1 MEGVRGR
8 GELTMKL
15 TARLMGFYKGERI
28 RPGQTFEFEGAKLP
42 KWAFLAGTKDPTPV
56 KQPELGDT
64 KPAAAQQAAKAKAG
78 EAAKHV
84 A

>member
-1 MEGVRGR
+1 
-8 GELTMKL
+8 MKL
-15 TARLMGFYKGERI
+15 TARLMGFYKGSRI
-28 RPGQTFEFEGAKLP
+28 RPGETFEFSGEKLP
-42 KWAFLAGTKDPTPV
+42 KWAFPAGTKDPNPV

-64 KPAAAQQAAKAKAG
+64 KPAAARQAAKVKAG